1 MPRTRLDKRP
11 NEKLATLV
19 NGYVYRFG
27 GTPKSASVKLK
38 KDYRTLC
45 RKLND
50 PGTFSVNDL
59 LHFCRVFNVPID
71 ELRAAIEK

>member
-1 MPRTRLDKRP
+1 MPRTRLDKKP

-27 GTPKSASVKLK
+27 GTPKAAAAKMK
-38 KDYRTLC
+38 KDYKTFC

-50 PGTFSVNDL
+50 PGSMTIDYL
-59 LHFCRVFNVPID
+59 LDFARAYNVPIE